1 MADCMSPQVPP
12 NYAEMTKTAAEVA
25 HTLNKDRHIGG
36 LRRHF
41 SSGKIQQRGEAYM
54 DGSRILIEQCR
65 LLMDPDD
72 EDNVLARYD
81 L

>member
-12 NYAEMTKTAAEVA
+12 NYADMTKTVAEVA
-25 HTLNKDRHIGG
+25 HTLNKGRHIGG
-36 LRRHF
+36 LLRNF
-41 SSGKIQQRGEAYM
+41 SRGKIQQRSEAYM

-65 LLMDPDD
+65 SLMDPDD
-72 EDNVLARYD
+72 EDNVLVTYN